1 MVRWDRVCSAGSVYA
16 VCMRACVSVCVFKP
30 FYGSGFEIVSEAT
43 WTTWSSA
50 TLVYSFKDE
59 DGSRVPPLLSMSP
72 WASKKVI
79 LSWIPHDILA
89 ASSALLSVSREAH
102 AWIVPFVL
110 TTILSPSYP
119 SSSTGRI
126 LLFFF
131 FFFLILFF
139 FLFWRNV
146 SRNSGTSGR
155 SSCGNPATGVR
166 VARSI
171 ALSRW
176 VVKEMGNPQIFGV
189 LLYSL
194 IYWVRKPKSG
204 EEGHCQIRDSH
215 RCVSEW
221 INWLPG
227 RWPAHDFSENCS
239 YSLSPKCVDSFEFI
253 QIWKRNYSGT
263 LRTKGLSSGFFTS
276 HEVI

>member
-1 MVRWDRVCSAGSVYA
+1 MPCVRAR
-16 VCMRACVSVCVFKP
+16 VSVCVFKP
-30 FYGSGFEIVSEAT
+30 FYGSGFEIVSEVT

-72 WASKKVI
+72 WASKEVI
-79 LSWIPHDILA
+79 LSWIPHDIIA

-102 AWIVPFVL
+102 AWIVL

-119 SSSTGRI
+119 PPYPLGGFFLFFS
-126 LLFFF
+126 FFF
-131 FFFLILFF
+131 FFS
-139 FLFWRNV
+139 FWRNV
-146 SRNSGTSGR
+146 SRNPGTSGR
-155 SSCGNPATGVR
+155 SSGGTPATGVR

-176 VVKEMGNPQIFGV
+176 VVKEMGSPKI
-189 LLYSL
+189 LEYSCIPLFIGLETEKQWGRALSNSCFSSMCFAMNQL
-194 IYWVRKPKSG
+194 IVK
-204 EEGHCQIRDSH
+204 E
-215 RCVSEW
+215 
-221 INWLPG
+221 

-253 QIWKRNYSGT
+253 QIWKRSY
-263 LRTKGLSSGFFTS
+263 GFDNVWVSTTWRRRYKN
-276 HEVI
+276 E